1 MKYEI
6 QHNGAGSILS
16 VELEKGETFKAAAGS
31 LMGKSSTINLEG
43 TVDGGALEAVKR
55 ALLGGGTLFFVT
67 LKAIESG
74 GGAIIA
80 PALPGAIKILEIGEA
95 DSSGTYLQGHSFL
108 ATLGQVTLDTE
119 MQVAPV
125 GLLTGEGLFVLHAAG
140 KGALAVSAFG
150 DLHYVKIEAGTD
162 YLVDNGHLVAWRC
175 DHSFKVE
182 KSSTGWL
189 SSFVSGEGLLWR
201 FQGPAELWL
210 QTRNPHAFSHWMKH
224 MIPTS

>member
-16 VELEKGETFKAAAGS
+16 VELEKGEAFKAAAGS

-43 TVDGGALEAVKR
+43 TVEGGPLAALKR
-55 ALLGGGTLFFVT
+55 SLLGGGTLFFET
-67 LKAIESG
+67 LMATESH

-80 PALPGAIKILEIGEA
+80 PALPGEIKILDIAEA
-95 DSSGTYLQGHSFL
+95 DGSSAYLQGHAFL
-108 ATLGQVTLDTE
+108 ATLGQVTLNTE
-119 MQVAPV
+119 MQVAPA
-125 GLLTGEGLFVLHAAG
+125 GLLTGEGLFVLHATG
-140 KGALAVSAFG
+140 SGALAVSAFG
-150 DLHYVKIEAGTD
+150 DMHYVRVAEGSD

-175 DHSFKVE
+175 GHSFKIE
-182 KSSTGWL
+182 KSSSGWI
-189 SSFVSGEGLLWR
+189 SSFISGEGLLWR